1 MSQKTH
7 LPSFL
12 PPPFF
17 LLLLPVHN
25 FNFIDFANSVFYF
38 PGFPGVETEEPGGEG
53 TATPPAAQHARSLQT
68 ERFSFHFRLS
78 VAIAR
83 IDWQGE
89 AQRQRKWARN
99 VACDSSCLAC
109 EAWGPSL
116 ALK

>member
-1 MSQKTH
+1 MMSQKTH

-38 PGFPGVETEEPGGEG
+38 PGFPGVETEEPGGEEG

-68 ERFSFHFRLS
+68 EIFLPFRTFSGYS
-78 VAIAR
+78 K
-83 IDWQGE
+83 D
-89 AQRQRKWARN
+89 
-99 VACDSSCLAC
+99 
-109 EAWGPSL
+109 
-116 ALK
+116 